1 MADKGGPVR
10 RTDFRSRVWVP
21 ACQRAGL
28 AGLEFRDLRRSMAT
42 RMAASGTSIRDA
54 MDLFGHADARLMLEV
69 YAQASEYGKRA
80 AMDALG
86 AHYLAELGD
95 ESRGWQGATASPGD

>member
-1 MADKGGPVR
+1 
-10 RTDFRSRVWVP
+10 
-21 ACQRAGL
+21 
-28 AGLEFRDLRRSMAT
+28 
-42 RMAASGTSIRDA
+42 MAASGTSIRDA